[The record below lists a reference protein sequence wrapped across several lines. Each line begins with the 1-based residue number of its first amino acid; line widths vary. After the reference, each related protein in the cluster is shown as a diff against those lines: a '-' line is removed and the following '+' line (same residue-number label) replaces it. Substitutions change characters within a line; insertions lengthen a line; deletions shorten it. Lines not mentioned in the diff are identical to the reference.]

1 MDDAERREADRGVF
15 EERGRRLYFQ
25 YLKRSHRRRK
35 PGKTQSFLKPPSPSK
50 INVQPIAALALVRIG
65 KERRFA
71 LEAQVELRRER
82 QVRPSIPEPAHAD
95 AHSRRN
101 KIPEVPF
108 PKQDCVSIESG
119 GACDG
124 YGRRTKALS
133 KRHAAPRSAEISHAD
148 AHSRRNKIPEVPFP
162 KQDCVSIESGGA
174 CDGYGRRTKALSKRH
189 AAPRSEEHT

>member
-82 QVRPSIPEPAHAD
+82 QVRRSLPEPAHAD

-133 KRHAAPRSAEISHAD
+133 KRHAAPRSAEISPAANVAIEIRTLEVHAEKQRPRFVRAAGQKALWTPEEKLIAD
-148 AHSRRNKIPEVPFP
+148 KKIP
-162 KQDCVSIESGGA
+162 
-174 CDGYGRRTKALSKRH
+174 
-189 AAPRSEEHT
+189 AAR